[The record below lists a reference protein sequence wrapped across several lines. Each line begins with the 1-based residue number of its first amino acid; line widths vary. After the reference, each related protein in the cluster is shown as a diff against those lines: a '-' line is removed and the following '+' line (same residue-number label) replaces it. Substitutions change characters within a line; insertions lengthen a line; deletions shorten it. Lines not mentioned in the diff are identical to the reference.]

1 MFGYF
6 IGLFWGFIIGGIFGF
21 SYNLIKNLTES
32 YIKEKNP
39 KKILM
44 KKIYEQLAEKV
55 FDQFYND
62 IESIINV
69 DNLQLEELPKLD
81 EIVLFTHNIMNLAK
95 YYNNKFTIVY
105 DNKNDKIAKIKIL
118 DNDLLNDKIFID
130 TMTFLTKNKINMC
143 MILPNEKNE
152 KNKELLNK

>member
-6 IGLFWGFIIGGIFGF
+6 IGLFWGFIFGGLCGF
-21 SYNLIKNLTES
+21 MYNLIKNLTES
-32 YIKEKNP
+32 YYKEKNP

-44 KKIYEQLAEKV
+44 KKIYEHLADKV

-69 DNLQLEELPKLD
+69 NNLQLDEIPKID
-81 EIVLFTHNIMNLAK
+81 EIVSFTHNIMNLAK

-105 DNKNDKIAKIKIL
+105 DNKNDKTIKIKIL
-118 DNDLLNDKIFID
+118 DNELLNDKNFID

-143 MILPNEKNE
+143 MILPNEKN
-152 KNKELLNK
+152 KEILNK

>member
-6 IGLFWGFIIGGIFGF
+6 IGLFWGFIIGGLFGF
-21 SYNLIKNLTES
+21 SYNLIKKLTES
-32 YIKEKNP
+32 YYKEKNT

-44 KKIYEQLAEKV
+44 KKIYEQVADKV

-62 IESIINV
+62 IEPFINV
-69 DNLQLEELPKLD
+69 NNLQLEELPKLD
-81 EIVLFTHNIMNLAK
+81 EIISFTHNIMNLTK

-105 DNKNDKIAKIKIL
+105 DNKNYKIAKIKIL
-118 DNDLLNDKIFID
+118 DNELLNDKNFID

-143 MILPNEKNE
+143 MILTNEQIKN
-152 KNKELLNK
+152 

>member
-6 IGLFWGFIIGGIFGF
+6 IGLFWGFIFGFIFGF
-21 SYNLIKNLTES
+21 SYNFIKNITES
-32 YIKEKNP
+32 YYKEKNP

-44 KKIYEQLAEKV
+44 KKIYEQLAYKV

-69 DNLQLEELPKLD
+69 DNLQLDEIPKLD
-81 EIVLFTHNIMNLAK
+81 DIVSFTHNILNIGK

-105 DNKNDKIAKIKIL
+105 DNKNDKIIKIKIL
-118 DNDLLNDKIFID
+118 DNELLNDKNFID
-130 TMTFLTKNKINMC
+130 TMTFLTKNKINIC
-143 MILPNEKNE
+143 IILPNELNE
-152 KNKELLNK
+152 LNKKILN